1 MRTRLTLILLAAMVL
16 ALLLAG
22 WTWDDGV
29 LLAAS
34 WVS

>member
-1 MRTRLTLILLAAMVL
+1 MSRAGWKWGVAALVVLVVL

-29 LLAAS
+29 RGL
-34 WVS
+34 